1 MHDAERTQ
9 AEDEAR
15 EGLRALARLPP
26 GTSVAP
32 RDTSTKTWMPRDYAN
47 SATTRDAIRELP
59 TTHCARRTLCYTILG
74 VVQKL
79 QHNIPVSILEN
90 HRGGTAAR
98 CARKWGCFTCPKQH
112 VETLGKAHQTLTP
125 DSRFNCTTDA

>member
-26 GTSVAP
+26 DTSVAP

-59 TTHCARRTLCYTILG
+59 TTHCARSTLCYTILD

-90 HRGGTAAR
+90 HRGGTAVR
-98 CARKWGCFTCPKQH
+98 CAPQVGLLHVPEAARGNPRKGSPDLDPRFTI
-112 VETLGKAHQTLTP
+112 
-125 DSRFNCTTDA
+125 